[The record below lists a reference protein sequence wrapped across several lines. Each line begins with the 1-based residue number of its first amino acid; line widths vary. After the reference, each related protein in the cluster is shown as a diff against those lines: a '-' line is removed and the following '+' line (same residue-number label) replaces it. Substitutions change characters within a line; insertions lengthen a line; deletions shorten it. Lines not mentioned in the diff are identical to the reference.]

1 MKKKKPKFN
10 HYMIRK
16 RLQRSFRFTTG
27 IAVAAIV
34 ISVIIMF
41 GLTKEYS
48 RALHEYG
55 FAQGDIG
62 KAMVTF
68 SEARSAARAS
78 VGYSDDDQVSAFV
91 QAQQDKK
98 KAFEQ
103 YWPTVKE
110 NINTQA
116 ELDVYNK
123 IDRTG

>member
-1 MKKKKPKFN
+1 MEN
-10 HYMIRK
+10 N
-16 RLQRSFRFTTG
+16 
-27 IAVAAIV
+27 IV

-48 RALHEYG
+48 RALQEYG

-68 SEARSAARAS
+68 SEARSAARAA

-116 ELDVYNK
+116 ELYVYNK
-123 IDRTG
+123 IDTELKK